1 MKKLWSLALVSAAL
15 FCALPTVASAD
26 NWHGG
31 GRHGNR
37 GHGHGHV
44 RAFVPVPVAVYAP
57 RPVYYGGYY
66 GSYYDAPCPPPRA
79 YYPAAYAVPV
89 PVTPF
94 IAVRT
99 PHVAVSIGGFFPY

>member
-1 MKKLWSLALVSAAL
+1 MQKFTRALALSGVLAL
-15 FCALPTVASAD
+15 ALPTLASAD

-31 GRHGNR
+31 GRHGHHGN
-37 GHGHGHV
+37 GHGHV
-44 RAFVPVPVAVYAP
+44 RAFVPVPVPVYAP
-57 RPVYYGGYY
+57 RPAYYGSYY

-89 PVTPF
+89 PVVPF